1 MTDDTFES
9 RLSWEKQVEF
19 CLYKLSENGAYP
31 ISLGCV
37 SQYQS
42 PAEVPL
48 EQRDKLLGQLRAER
62 RALERM
68 GPEAYFRSVKLVAK
82 ISVYDKALDKLTDRM
97 LEENTDDA
105 RITWADF
112 RQMVAQAVDE
122 LAKEGSI

>member
-1 MTDDTFES
+1 M
-9 RLSWEKQVEF
+9 RPAMLIHLSLIHI
-19 CLYKLSENGAYP
+19 CLE
-31 ISLGCV
+31 CV

-68 GPEAYFRSVKLVAK
+68 GSEAYFRSVKLVAK
-82 ISVYDKALDKLTDRM
+82 ISAYDKALDKLTDRM
-97 LEENTDDA
+97 LEENTDDV

-122 LAKEGSI
+122 LAKEGGL